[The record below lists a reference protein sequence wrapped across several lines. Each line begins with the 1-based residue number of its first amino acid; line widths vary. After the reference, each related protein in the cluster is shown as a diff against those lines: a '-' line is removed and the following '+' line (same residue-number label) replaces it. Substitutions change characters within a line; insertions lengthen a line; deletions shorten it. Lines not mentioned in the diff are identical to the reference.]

1 MVQEETNV
9 CVWLEPS
16 AVEVRRDDV
25 TASLLGNLACVHIA
39 LSRSGLCIWME
50 ISKYAFKTVGVFNRR

>member
-1 MVQEETNV
+1 MVQEETNA

-16 AVEVRRDDV
+16 AFEVRRDDV
-25 TASLLGNLACVHIA
+25 PASLLGTLAYVPIA

-50 ISKYAFKTVGVFNRR
+50 ISKDAFKSVGVFNR